1 VSRAALKL
9 EPELVA
15 QLVTAERLADR
26 QGHCPTGVGAIDR
39 LLGGGWPRGALSE
52 L

>member
-26 QGHCPTGVGAIDR
+26 Q
-39 LLGGGWPRGALSE
+39 
-52 L
+52 